1 MAQVQMELTVTW
13 KGAKPATL
21 DYLFDGGV
29 VVPLAGQQTTGTGE
43 IRVRYL
49 ADDTGVHK
57 IEWGLVF
64 PGEKLGGLQATARI
78 RDGEVQTLAAPDDEQ
93 HHKWIGAGVAVG

>member
-1 MAQVQMELTVTW
+1 MAMVQMEFTVTW

-29 VVPLAGQQTTGTGE
+29 AIPLGGKQATGTGK
-43 IRVRYL
+43 IVVRYP
-49 ADDTGVHK
+49 AQDTGVHK

-64 PGEKLGGLQATARI
+64 PDQKLGGLEATARI
-78 RDGEVQTLAAPDDEQ
+78 GDGEVQPLARQDDEQ
-93 HHKWIGAGVAVG
+93 EHQWTGAGVAVG

>member
-1 MAQVQMELTVTW
+1 MAKVEMEFTVTW

-29 VVPLAGQQTTGTGE
+29 VVPLGGEQTTGTGE
-43 IRVRYL
+43 IVVRYR

-64 PGEKLGGLQATARI
+64 PGEKLGGLKATARI
-78 RDGEVQTLAAPDDEQ
+78 GDGEVQTLAEPDDAQE
-93 HHKWIGAGVAVG
+93 HTWTGEGRAVG